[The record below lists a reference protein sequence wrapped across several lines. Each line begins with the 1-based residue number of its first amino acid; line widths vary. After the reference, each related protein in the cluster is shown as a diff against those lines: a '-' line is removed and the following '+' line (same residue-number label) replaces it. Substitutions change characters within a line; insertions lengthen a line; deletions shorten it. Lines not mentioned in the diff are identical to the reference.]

1 MIVSLVSQRTQGDL
15 VGLFRRGIHFG
26 SYGSTDDGTAVFGR
40 LTEAAQAAEA
50 AGFDAISVPDHV
62 HQNRV
67 GGGPASPMF
76 EAYTVLGA
84 LAGVTRSASLFSLV
98 SPVTMRAPGLLAKA
112 VTTLD
117 VISGGRAVLG
127 VGAGWDAA
135 ESAAYGIDFPGLGER
150 FDRLDEELA
159 VCRALFTREQA
170 SFTGKFYALR
180 DARNSP
186 RPVRGSIP
194 VLVAGG
200 GEKRTLELVARY
212 ADACNVSA
220 GEPAEVRHKFDVLA
234 RHCERV
240 GRDPAEITKTV
251 FFMDT
256 ADRRAFAVSARALTA
271 AGADGIVVL
280 GVTDPAAIGSLGQV
294 LAEVQDS

>member
-1 MIVSLVSQRTQGDL
+1 VALI
-15 VGLFRRGIHFG
+15 RRGIHFG
-26 SYGSTDDGTAVFGR
+26 SYGSVDDGAAVFWR
-40 LTEAAQAAEA
+40 LAEAARAAED

-84 LAGVTRSASLFSLV
+84 LALATTSASLFSLV

-127 VGAGWDAA
+127 VGAGWDVA
-135 ESAAYGIDFPGLGER
+135 EHEAYGIEFPGLGER

-159 VCRALFTREQA
+159 ICRALFGAEPA
-170 SFTGKFYALR
+170 SFSGKFYALR
-180 DARNSP
+180 DAYNSP

-200 GEKRTLELVARY
+200 GEKRTLDLVARY
-212 ADACNVSA
+212 GDACNVSA
-220 GEPAEVRHKFDVLA
+220 GAPADVRHKFDVLDA
-234 RHCERV
+234 HCERV
-240 GRDPAEITKTV
+240 GRDPAEITRTV
-251 FFMDT
+251 FAFDT
-256 ADRRAFAVSARALTA
+256 SDLAALAASARSLA
-271 AGADGIVVL
+271 AVGADGMIVV
-280 GVTDPAAIGSLGQV
+280 GPADPALIGPVGAV
-294 LAEVQDS
+294 LAEAFPG

>member
-1 MIVSLVSQRTQGDL
+1 LIFFGVSRSPVALI
-15 VGLFRRGIHFG
+15 RRGIHFG
-26 SYGSTDDGTAVFGR
+26 SYGSVDDGAAVFGR
-40 LTEAAQAAEA
+40 LAAAARAAED

-84 LAGVTRSASLFSLV
+84 LALATTSARLFSLV

-127 VGAGWDAA
+127 VGAGWDVD
-135 ESAAYGIDFPGLGER
+135 EHEAYGIEFPGLGER

-159 VCRALFTREQA
+159 ICRAMFGAEPA
-170 SFTGKFYALR
+170 SFSGTFYALR
-180 DARNSP
+180 DAYNSP

-200 GEKRTLELVARY
+200 GEKRTLDLVARY
-212 ADACNVSA
+212 GDACNVFA
-220 GEPAEVRHKFDVLA
+220 GAPADVRHKFDVLDA
-234 RHCERV
+234 HCERI
-240 GRDPAEITKTV
+240 GRDPAEITRTV
-251 FFMDT
+251 FAFDT
-256 ADRRAFAVSARALTA
+256 SDLAALAASARSLA
-271 AGADGIVVL
+271 AVGADGMIIV
-280 GVTDPAAIGSLGQV
+280 GPADPALVGPVGAA
-294 LAEVQDS
+294 LAEAFPG

>member
-1 MIVSLVSQRTQGDL
+1 VALI
-15 VGLFRRGIHFG
+15 RRGIHFG
-26 SYGSTDDGTAVFGR
+26 SYGSVDDGAAVFGR
-40 LTEAAQAAEA
+40 LAEAARAAEE

-84 LAGVTRSASLFSLV
+84 LALATSSATLFSLV
-98 SPVTMRAPGLLAKA
+98 SPVTLRAPGLLAKA

-135 ESAAYGIDFPGLGER
+135 EHEAYGIEFPGLGER
-150 FDRLDEELA
+150 FSRLDEELA
-159 VCRALFTREQA
+159 ICRAMFGTERA
-170 SFTGKFYALR
+170 AFTGKFYAVR
-180 DARNSP
+180 DAYNSP

-200 GEKRTLELVARY
+200 GEKRTLDLVARY
-212 ADACNVSA
+212 ADACNVFA
-220 GEPAEVRHKFDVLA
+220 GDPADVRHKFDVLS
-234 RHCERV
+234 RHCERI
-240 GRDPAEITKTV
+240 GRDPAEITRTV
-251 FFMDT
+251 FAFDT
-256 ADRRAFAVSARALTA
+256 SDLGALAASARSLA
-271 AGADGIVVL
+271 AVGADGMIIV
-280 GVTDPAAIGSLGQV
+280 GPTDPAAIGPVGAV
-294 LAEVQDS
+294 LAEAFPG

>member
-1 MIVSLVSQRTQGDL
+1 VALI
-15 VGLFRRGIHFG
+15 RRGIHFG
-26 SYGSTDDGTAVFGR
+26 SYGSVDDGTAVFGR
-40 LTEAAQAAEA
+40 LAEAARAAEE

-84 LAGVTRSASLFSLV
+84 LALATSSATLFSLV
-98 SPVTMRAPGLLAKA
+98 SPVTLRAPGLLAKA

-135 ESAAYGIDFPGLGER
+135 EHEAYGIEFPGLGER
-150 FDRLDEELA
+150 FSRLDEELA
-159 VCRALFTREQA
+159 ICRAMFGTERA
-170 SFTGKFYALR
+170 AFRGKFYAVR
-180 DARNSP
+180 DAYNSP

-200 GEKRTLELVARY
+200 GEKRTLDLVARY
-212 ADACNVSA
+212 ADACNVFA
-220 GEPAEVRHKFDVLA
+220 GDPADVRHKFDVLS
-234 RHCERV
+234 RHCERI
-240 GRDPAEITKTV
+240 GRDPAEITRTV
-251 FFMDT
+251 FAFDT
-256 ADRRAFAVSARALTA
+256 SDLGALAASARSLA
-271 AGADGIVVL
+271 AVGADGMIIV
-280 GVTDPAAIGSLGQV
+280 GPADPAAIGPVGAV
-294 LAEVQDS
+294 LAEAFPG

>member
-1 MIVSLVSQRTQGDL
+1 MALI
-15 VGLFRRGIHFG
+15 RRGIHFG
-26 SYGSTDDGTAVFGR
+26 SYGSVDDGAAVFGR
-40 LTEAAQAAEA
+40 LAAAARAAEE

-84 LAGVTRSASLFSLV
+84 LAAVTSSATLFALV

-127 VGAGWDAA
+127 VGAGWDVA
-135 ESAAYGIDFPGLGER
+135 EHEAYGIGFPGLGER

-159 VCRALFTREQA
+159 ICRAMFTGEQTTFA
-170 SFTGKFYALR
+170 GKFYTMR
-180 DARNSP
+180 DAYNAP
-186 RPVRGSIP
+186 RPVHGSIP

-200 GEKRTLELVARY
+200 GEKRTLDLVARY
-212 ADACNVSA
+212 GDACNVFA
-220 GEPAEVRHKFDVLA
+220 GDPDSVRHKFDVLA
-234 RHCERV
+234 GHCDRV

-251 FFMDT
+251 FAFDT
-256 ADRRAFAVSARALTA
+256 SDLTALAASARSLAD
-271 AGADGIVVL
+271 AGADGMIVV
-280 GVTDPAAIGSLGQV
+280 GPEDPAAIGPIGAV
-294 LAEVQDS
+294 LADAFPG

>member
-1 MIVSLVSQRTQGDL
+1 MALI
-15 VGLFRRGIHFG
+15 RRGIHFG
-26 SYGSTDDGTAVFGR
+26 SYGSVDDGAAVFGR
-40 LTEAAQAAEA
+40 LAEAARAAEE

-84 LAGVTRSASLFSLV
+84 LALATSSATLFSLV
-98 SPVTMRAPGLLAKA
+98 SPVTLRAPGLLAKA

-135 ESAAYGIDFPGLGER
+135 EHEAYGIEFPGLGER
-150 FDRLDEELA
+150 FSRLDEELA
-159 VCRALFTREQA
+159 ICRAMFGTERA
-170 SFTGKFYALR
+170 AFRGKFYAVR
-180 DARNSP
+180 DAYNSP

-200 GEKRTLELVARY
+200 GEKRTLDLVARY
-212 ADACNVSA
+212 ADACNVFA
-220 GEPAEVRHKFDVLA
+220 GDPADVRHKFDVLS
-234 RHCERV
+234 RHCGRI
-240 GRDPAEITKTV
+240 GRDPAEITRTV
-251 FFMDT
+251 FAFDT
-256 ADRRAFAVSARALTA
+256 SDLGALAASARSLA
-271 AGADGIVVL
+271 AVGADGMIIV
-280 GVTDPAAIGSLGQV
+280 GPTDPAAIGPVGAV
-294 LAEVQDS
+294 LAEAFPG